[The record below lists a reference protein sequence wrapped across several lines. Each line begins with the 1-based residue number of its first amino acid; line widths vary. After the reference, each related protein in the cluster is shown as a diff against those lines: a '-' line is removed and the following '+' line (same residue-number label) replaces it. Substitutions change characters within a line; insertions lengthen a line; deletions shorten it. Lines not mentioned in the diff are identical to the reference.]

1 MQLRDDLS
9 HEQESSFVSTDSE
22 LTDNI
27 SQKLKDFGKEID
39 CVGYE
44 FIDSSLANSL
54 CKIFTGVS
62 KDSDKQF
69 SYKER
74 YKIFENLGLK
84 WEALNYQIMRKAPST
99 FKNRFD
105 KVRLKVVELI
115 KEYFDQPMI
124 RPEDFYE
131 QVKPAPSKYN
141 IDKIKDTLMDIIS
154 DECGWLSD
162 KVNDDPIPPHVESKL
177 AELNQLLN
185 K

>member
-9 HEQESSFVSTDSE
+9 SEQDVSFVSTDSE
-22 LTDNI
+22 LTNDV
-27 SQKLKDFGKEID
+27 SEKLKDFGKEID
-39 CVGYE
+39 CIGSS
-44 FIDSSLANSL
+44 FINSSLANQL
-54 CKIFTGVS
+54 CKIFTGVQ
-62 KDSDKQF
+62 DSDRVF
-69 SYKER
+69 TYKEK
-74 YKIFENLGLK
+74 YEIFEKLGLE
-84 WEALNYQIMRKAPST
+84 WQVRNCQIMKKAPST

-162 KVNDDPIPPHVESKL
+162 NVNDDPIPPHVESKL